1 MSKAE
6 KTSHLAISRRRY
18 ALMRT
23 KKAKGRILNE
33 YCEVTGQSR
42 KHAIKALGPKKRPAK
57 RRGCPTGGTHEGT
70 ALLVK
75 LWTLSDMLCGKLLK
89 QVLGLYLDSLR
100 RQQSVSLDACAEV
113 LGMSASTIDRR
124 LQAEKTR
131 SGGNRRRRQSS
142 LAQHRREVPLK
153 VDTWPESY
161 PKEPGWIEADTV
173 AHCGGSMAGS
183 FIWTLTLTDVGS
195 GWTCLDS
202 VWNKG
207 AIGVRDAVATFI
219 REAPFTVVAFNSD
232 NGGEFLNGHL
242 KEYFA
247 PLSQTIRRSRSR
259 SWQKNDNAHVEQK
272 NGVLVRGLFGY
283 GRIDEPDLLPLM
295 KRIDRVHCL
304 LKNLFTPTMRLI
316 SKERRGA
323 KYVKRYEAVPKTPA
337 QRLLESPNVSAE
349 DKEEVMRQIR
359 TNDICELKASLDAQ
373 IRLLAKRLNNPS
385 GASGDTLQHRR
396 DCTQQERVSVSPH
409 LRQPDLQAVG

>member
-1 MSKAE
+1 MSKSE

-57 RRGCPTGGTHEGT
+57 RRGCPTGGTREGT

-195 GWTCLDS
+195 GWTCLDR
-202 VWNKG
+202 V
-207 AIGVRDAVATFI
+207 
-219 REAPFTVVAFNSD
+219 
-232 NGGEFLNGHL
+232 
-242 KEYFA
+242 
-247 PLSQTIRRSRSR
+247 SQ
-259 SWQKNDNAHVEQK
+259 K
-272 NGVLVRGLFGY
+272 
-283 GRIDEPDLLPLM
+283 GRIST
-295 KRIDRVHCL
+295 IDIVDCW
-304 LKNLFTPTMRLI
+304 
-316 SKERRGA
+316 
-323 KYVKRYEAVPKTPA
+323 
-337 QRLLESPNVSAE
+337 RLLLYF
-349 DKEEVMRQIR
+349 DRHG
-359 TNDICELKASLDAQ
+359 KAD
-373 IRLLAKRLNNPS
+373 P
-385 GASGDTLQHRR
+385 T
-396 DCTQQERVSVSPH
+396 
-409 LRQPDLQAVG
+409 